1 MIAGCGMTFYQAAGG
16 AGIGG
21 LCSVLCTL
29 LMGAAQGQVVN
40 VEQARILKDS
50 LGWTGQ
56 VTATYQSQHF
66 RDDLYT
72 GQVRGVV
79 QRKTGNSFWLLLA
92 EGAYSASAD
101 VEFANYQ
108 LLHLRYGYKL
118 RERLR
123 WELFMQ
129 LQANRPMG
137 IAWRQLSGT
146 GPRWRALSMERLRV
160 YLGTVVMLE
169 NESAVADGLRTT
181 DLRSSSYISLNYTKV
196 DRFAV
201 AFSLYVQP
209 LFARPTDHRLLAQ
222 ASVSAALGR
231 RLRLQAE
238 VNQYFD
244 SAPPS
249 EALNGSFTTQFGFG
263 YEFGAD

>member
-1 MIAGCGMTFYQAAGG
+1 
-16 AGIGG
+16 
-21 LCSVLCTL
+21 
-29 LMGAAQGQVVN
+29 MGAAQGQVVN

-72 GQVRGVV
+72 GQVR
-79 QRKTGNSFWLLLA
+79 
-92 EGAYSASAD
+92 D

-129 LQANRPMG
+129 LQANQPMG

-146 GPRWRALSMERLRV
+146 GPRWRALSLERLRV

-181 DLRSSSYISLNYTKV
+181 DLRSSSYISMNYTKV

-201 AFSLYVQP
+201 AFSLYIQP